1 MTLEPRQ
8 RQPTTPT
15 TARAASGI
23 RFLTV
28 RRDYSGFQN
37 ILIVHFLRTIRSLI
51 AAFQDGF
58 CRLFFVRPFTFYRRF
73 S

>member
-8 RQPTTPT
+8 RQPGIST
-15 TARAASGI
+15 TALAATGSLL
-23 RFLTV
+23 RTV

-58 CRLFFVRPFTFYRRF
+58 CRLFFARPFTFYRRF